1 MNKLKKKYNIEFKR
15 EKQEI
20 IEIMYE
26 KNKSKVLKGAKTLF
40 NSYDIQNKGFNY
52 KDLGAYSYA
61 RMEIGKFLINN
72 DTRLFKDNN
81 KIYNIKKDSIM
92 EKEINKEL
100 IKKYIKLLRN
110 NGLLSYSLYSET
122 IGIFIS
128 KLDIIKYLITD
139 KYSEIFNFIAI
150 ISILIIIIRF
160 LFYILST
167 ILK

>member
-26 KNKSKVLKGAKTLF
+26 KNKSKVLKEAKTLF

-61 RMEIGKFLINN
+61 RMEFRKFLINN

-81 KIYNIKKDSIM
+81 KIYNIKKDSLM

-100 IKKYIKLLRN
+100 IKKYKKLLRN
-110 NGLLSYSLYSET
+110 NGLLSYSLYSES

-139 KYSEIFNFIAI
+139 KYSEIFSFIAI
-150 ISILIIIIRF
+150 VSILIIILII
-160 LFYILST
+160 LFNLLFTLI
-167 ILK
+167 

>member
-20 IEIMYE
+20 IEIIYE
-26 KNKSKVLKGAKTLF
+26 KNKSKVLKEAKTLF

-52 KDLGAYSYA
+52 KDLGTYSYA
-61 RMEIGKFLINN
+61 RMEIRKFLINN

-81 KIYNIKKDSIM
+81 KIYNIKKDSLM

-100 IKKYIKLLRN
+100 IKKYKKLLRN
-110 NGLLSYSLYSET
+110 NGLLSYSLYSEA

-139 KYSEIFNFIAI
+139 KYSEIFSFIAI
-150 ISILIIIIRF
+150 VSILIIILII
-160 LFYILST
+160 LFNLLFTLI
-167 ILK
+167 

>member
-81 KIYNIKKDSIM
+81 KIYNIKKDST
-92 EKEINKEL
+92 EKIPR
-100 IKKYIKLLRN
+100 KLCRAERIHQ
-110 NGLLSYSLYSET
+110 YPTLY
-122 IGIFIS
+122 G
-128 KLDIIKYLITD
+128 
-139 KYSEIFNFIAI
+139 
-150 ISILIIIIRF
+150 
-160 LFYILST
+160 
-167 ILK
+167 